1 MRKTIMMAVST
12 VALMAV
18 PAAAQ
23 SPSPT
28 PTSAEQCGKMM
39 EEVLDGFADKQMSD
53 DDNKKAEELAQ
64 ALDEQCTAGKYEDAM
79 KSASLL
85 REMAKK

>member
-1 MRKTIMMAVST
+1 MRKMITIASATMALLAGP
-12 VALMAV
+12 AL
-18 PAAAQ
+18 AQ
-23 SPSPT
+23 SPA

-53 DDNKKAEELAQ
+53 EDNKKAEEVAQ
-64 ALDEQCTAGKYEDAM
+64 SLDDQCTAGKYEEAM

-85 REMAKK
+85 RELAKK